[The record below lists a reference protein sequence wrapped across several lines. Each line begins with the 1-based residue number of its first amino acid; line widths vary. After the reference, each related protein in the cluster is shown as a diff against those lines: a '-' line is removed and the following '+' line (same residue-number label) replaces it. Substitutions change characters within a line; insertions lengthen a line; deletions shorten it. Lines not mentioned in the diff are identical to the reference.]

1 MVLTGLL
8 AGLAFLAVLTWRV
21 NLLRNP
27 NENPARAL
35 NAPDATYPAADTNT
49 LEYQIAARLW
59 QQGEY
64 AGAFEWFKKAAE
76 AGSVAARYELGKAY
90 LYGRGTPQHF
100 QLAAEQL
107 LQAAQAGHPEAQYLL
122 ARMYQNG
129 QGGPPDLVHAYMWL
143 NVAAA
148 NGHPTAAFERDQLRV
163 SLSAEEI
170 QRAQQ
175 MSLEWLPAG
184 EGH

>member
-1 MVLTGLL
+1 M
-8 AGLAFLAVLTWRV
+8 AALAFLAVLTWRV
-21 NLLRNP
+21 VLPGKSNGT
-27 NENPARAL
+27 PARAL
-35 NAPDATYPAADTNT
+35 NAPDTAFPLADTNV

-76 AGSVAARYELGKAY
+76 AGSIAARYELGKAY

-107 LQAAQAGHPEAQYLL
+107 LHAAQAGHPEAQYLL

-129 QGGPPDLVHAYMWL
+129 QGGPQDLVRAYMWL

-163 SLSAEEI
+163 SLSSEEI

-175 MSLEWLPAG
+175 MSLEWLP
-184 EGH
+184 EGTGP

>member
-1 MVLTGLL
+1 M
-8 AGLAFLAVLTWRV
+8 AALAFMAVLTWRV
-21 NLLRNP
+21 NRLRNP
-27 NENPARAL
+27 NEIPVRTL
-35 NAPDATYPAADTNT
+35 NAPDAEDAADTNS
-49 LEYQIAARLW
+49 LEYRVAMRFW
-59 QQGEY
+59 QQGKY
-64 AGAFEWFKKAAE
+64 TTAFEWFKKAAE

-107 LQAAQAGHPEAQYLL
+107 LQAAQAGHTGAQYLL

-129 QGGPPDLVHAYMWL
+129 QGSPQDLMRAYMWL

-148 NGHPTAAFERDQLRV
+148 NGHPTAAFGRDQLRV
-163 SLSAEEI
+163 LLSSEEI

-175 MSLEWLPAG
+175 MSLEWLSERG
-184 EGH
+184 ER